1 MISIIFSIS
10 QWFRVFVSMI
20 YLCIIVL
27 ISLLPATD
35 LPKIPLFTGADKII
49 HTLMYSGLTWL
60 VCWMIYA
67 EKKHL
72 WYYLT
77 VLLTISWGVIM
88 ELCQLNMHLG
98 RSFDYFDILG
108 NSIGTLLGLLIY
120 IAIINRHKTLIS
132 NL

>member
-1 MISIIFSIS
+1 MISILFSIP
-10 QWFRVFVSMI
+10 QWLRLILSMI

-27 ISLLPATD
+27 LSLLPPND
-35 LPKIPLFTGADKII
+35 VPQIPLFVGADKII
-49 HTLMYSGLTWL
+49 HTLMYAGLTWFI
-60 VCWMIYA
+60 CWMINA
-67 EKKHL
+67 EKKQL

-77 VLLTISWGVIM
+77 SLLSISWGVFM